1 MKTIRSLCTYTYV
14 FVNIVNQYARRNAMV
29 INDSNKKGARI
40 KIQPR
45 LNPISYEKP
54 LK

>member
-1 MKTIRSLCTYTYV
+1 MRILIFIVTLFWVLFSINFCRPSL
-14 FVNIVNQYARRNAMV
+14 FHP
-29 INDSNKKGARI
+29 NKKGARI

-54 LK
+54 SRYNQK

>member
-1 MKTIRSLCTYTYV
+1 VL
-14 FVNIVNQYARRNAMV
+14 
-29 INDSNKKGARI
+29 NKKGARI

-54 LK
+54 MMYFQMACQHVLGLK

>member
-1 MKTIRSLCTYTYV
+1 MKLANRI
-14 FVNIVNQYARRNAMV
+14 I
-29 INDSNKKGARI
+29 NKKGARI

-54 LK
+54 DRIISNGVPIAF